1 MTSKKSTKA
10 NLERN
15 KSTFFLLGVAVTLSF
30 VLISFEWS
38 TEERKANA
46 FLDDGVELIE
56 DEFIPNTTED
66 EPIPPTPP
74 QIVIPEFFEIV
85 DNTVELGD
93 MGKLFSDE
101 TTTEETILPYYYIPK
116 GEKDKEED
124 EPFIIVEDMPRF
136 KGGDENK
143 FSQWVND
150 RIKYPQ
156 IPQENGVQGKVIVAF
171 VIEPDG
177 TLSNFVV
184 TRKIDPMLDAEALRV
199 VQSSPKWTPGMQR
212 GIPVRVRCSIAI
224 TYKIQ

>member
-56 DEFIPNTTED
+56 EELIPNTLED
-66 EPIPPTPP
+66 EPIPPAPP

-85 DNTVELGD
+85 DNTVDVGD

-101 TTTEETILPYYYIPK
+101 TTTDETILPYYFVRK
-116 GEKDKEED
+116 GDAEKVED
-124 EPFIIVEDMPRF
+124 EPFIVVEEMPRF
-136 KGGDENK
+136 KGGDTNK
-143 FSQWVND
+143 FTKWVND

-171 VIEPDG
+171 VVEPDG
-177 TLSNFVV
+177 SLSNFVV

-199 VQSSPKWTPGMQR
+199 IQSSPEWTPGKQR
-212 GIPVRVRCSIAI
+212 GVPVRVRCSIAI
-224 TYKIQ
+224 NYKIQ